1 MALDTPRGID
11 TAFFEFNGDLLP
23 DELATTSDSGTID
36 TTSFVGRGSALRI
49 DNSNGGDNEMAE
61 VDAGKLEYSVQDGQM
76 YVEARVKVERVTG
89 AANIGFNDDTGEGS
103 NTLPMELSGTTWTS
117 NAATWIGFVWDS
129 DATNDTWHVM
139 WVDDDADSSTAIATL
154 NSGITVAAD
163 VWYTLRVHLFDQ
175 GSGNQARATFSVS
188 DGTNAWEYETSGTID
203 RDVNMTWHLAVENRT
218 GTGCFM
224 DVDYIEAGRS
234 RQNTAP

>member
-1 MALDTPRGID
+1 
-11 TAFFEFNGDLLP
+11 
-23 DELATTSDSGTID
+23 
-36 TTSFVGRGSALRI
+36 
-49 DNSNGGDNEMAE
+49 MAE

-76 YVEARVKVERVTG
+76 YVEARVKVERTTG

-103 NTLPMELSGTTWTS
+103 NSLPMELSGTTWTS
-117 NAATWIGFVWDS
+117 NAGTWIGFVWDS

-139 WVDDDADSSTAIATL
+139 WVDDDADSSTAIGTL
-154 NSGITVAAD
+154 NSGITVASG

-175 GSGNQARATFSVS
+175 GSGKQSRATFSVS

-203 RDVNMTWHLAVENRT
+203 RDVNMTWHLGVENRT
-218 GTGCFM
+218 STGCFM